1 METDITLVF
10 IKYLIVNNKID
21 IEYLNSIDAN
31 KFKGSNIHKL
41 ITSLCINYVNLKSNI
56 INEELC
62 VNLRLYRNFLIHCEG
77 SINSKKI
84 KSGIIDIL
92 NDINNINLVDEY
104 DEYNYM
110 MYYGGEL

>member
-31 KFKGSNIHKL
+31 KFKGSNI
-41 ITSLCINYVNLKSNI
+41 

-62 VNLRLYRNFLIHCEG
+62 INLRLYRNFLIHCEG
-77 SINSKKI
+77 SINTKKI

-104 DEYNYM
+104 NEYKYM
-110 MYYGGEL
+110 MY